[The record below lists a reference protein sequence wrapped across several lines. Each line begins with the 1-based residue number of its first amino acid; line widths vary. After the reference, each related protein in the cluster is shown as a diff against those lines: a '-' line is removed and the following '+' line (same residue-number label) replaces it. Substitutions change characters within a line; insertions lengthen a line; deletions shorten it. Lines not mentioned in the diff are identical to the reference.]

1 MMATAVSL
9 CDVCQL
15 QNISKPASSWCS
27 ECEEAICIECDDL
40 HTRRKL
46 TKNHKTISIRDY
58 LNLPRSALE
67 IKHHCSVH
75 EEKYEFYCTNH
86 VSPCCVKCVKED
98 HKKCEIDSLR
108 DVVQNIKT
116 SSSVTNIEHNLSE
129 IQSIFQKIRDEKRSN
144 VKHIDEKTTT
154 YQKEIADFRKQ
165 ISCHLDALELE
176 MNKNLKDKQNEVKT
190 TIQSFISVID
200 SKIKL
205 VEIAINNINQMK
217 SHATDLQVFL
227 ALREIEKDVEKEL
240 SYIKDIKIK
249 PEMKTVD
256 VQFKVSDGLKSFQ
269 KDINSWG
276 KISIKTFDS
285 SVCTEVTT
293 EKQALIILPSK
304 RREYVTDIHSIT
316 LKKNTSFKVQ
326 SEKIRLT
333 GCEILPGGEILLVN
347 ETDKTILMY
356 NLSGSLIKK
365 FKLQWEPFDITYIDK
380 DLIAISFFNE
390 QKICTLNTKNEQL
403 NTIFESPEKV
413 WGIVYKDGK
422 LFLRY
427 GIKGISIIS
436 VSGTQISNI
445 QFESRSTSHLCVG
458 SSDQIYYPIWRERS
472 VICCDRQ
479 GSIRWK
485 VTHDLLTRVYGI
497 TCGLNDVVFAAD
509 YYNDGITVISSDGQ
523 QCKRILDKSSGMN
536 HPYCIHFS
544 DKRKQLL
551 VCNDCDGQVFIYDV
565 QL

>member
-1 MMATAVSL
+1 MATAEPL

-15 QNISKPASSWCS
+15 QNISKPAASWCS

-86 VSPCCVKCVKED
+86 VLPCCVKCVKED

-129 IQSIFQKIRDEKRSN
+129 IQSIFQKIRDEKRRN

-165 ISCHLDALELE
+165 ISCHLDALESE

-190 TIQSFISVID
+190 TIQSFISEID

-240 SYIKDIKIK
+240 SYIKDIKSK

-256 VQFKVSDGLKSFQ
+256 VQCKVSDGLKSFQ

-276 KISIKTFDS
+276 KISIKTSDS
-285 SVCTEVTT
+285 SVCTDLEVTT
-293 EKQALIILPSK
+293 EKQAQIILPSK

-347 ETDKTILMY
+347 QTDKTILMY
-356 NLSGSLIKK
+356 NKSGSRIKE
-365 FKLQWEPFDITYIDK
+365 FKQQWKPFDITYIDK
-380 DLIAISFFNE
+380 DMIAISFVHE
-390 QKICTLNTKNEQL
+390 KKVCTLNTKYEQL
-403 NTIFESPEKV
+403 DTIFKSPV
-413 WGIVYKDGK
+413 DVCGMAYKDGK
-422 LFLRY
+422 LYVRCAA
-427 GIKGISIIS
+427 KGIRIMTI
-436 VSGTQISNI
+436 SGTLISDFTFN
-445 QFESRSTSHLCVG
+445 STSTPRLCVG
-458 SSDQIYYPIWRERS
+458 SSGQIYYPIWKEKR
-472 VICCDRQ
+472 VVCCDGQ
-479 GSIRWK
+479 GNTQWT
-485 VTHDLLTRVYGI
+485 VTNDLLTEVYGI

-509 YYNDGITVISSDGQ
+509 NTGGITVISSDGHQ
-523 QCKRILDKSSGMN
+523 IKRILDKSRGLN
-536 HPYCIHFS
+536 YPFCIHFNV
-544 DKRKQLL
+544 KRNQLL
-551 VCNDCDGQVFIYDV
+551 VCNELDCQVFVFDV
-565 QL
+565 Q